1 MTTKDRVYSL
11 VVIHTF
17 LKGCHVL
24 SDTIKIVPPLVLS
37 QLLVRMSVP
46 VVAVASLRVLASIRV
61 SHVSVGAY
69 QVLFSTM
76 TNHRAPAIDESNI
89 KESNDNIN
97 TIQRGT
103 NQHYYGITSS

>member
-24 SDTIKIVPPLVLS
+24 SDTIKIVALLVLS
-37 QLLVRMSVP
+37 KLLVRMSVP
-46 VVAVASLRVLASIRV
+46 VVEVASPRILSSKRV

-69 QVLFSTM
+69 QGLFCNM
-76 TNHRAPAIDESNI
+76 TNHPAPA
-89 KESNDNIN
+89 
-97 TIQRGT
+97 TC
-103 NQHYYGITSS
+103 H